1 MMRDRT
7 EYRAPGS
14 LTIETERSDH
24 TYLVR
29 ISGELDLANCAAF
42 DRELRRAEASDAA
55 RIVVDLDG
63 LEFIDSAG
71 LTMVRRAKLRSDE
84 GGRLRL
90 TRGTGYVAD
99 LFRLTALDQT
109 LPFTDGR
116 AARGAR

>member
-14 LTIETERSDH
+14 LTIQTERTDN
-24 TYLVR
+24 TYVVR
-29 ISGELDLANCAAF
+29 ISGELDLANCASF
-42 DRELRRAEASDAA
+42 DRELRRAEGSDAP
-55 RIVVDLDG
+55 RIVVDLDR

-71 LTMVRRAKLRSDE
+71 LTMIRRAKLRSDE

-90 TRGTGYVAD
+90 TRGTGHVAD

-109 LPFTDGR
+109 LPFTDDR
-116 AARGAR
+116 AARGAP